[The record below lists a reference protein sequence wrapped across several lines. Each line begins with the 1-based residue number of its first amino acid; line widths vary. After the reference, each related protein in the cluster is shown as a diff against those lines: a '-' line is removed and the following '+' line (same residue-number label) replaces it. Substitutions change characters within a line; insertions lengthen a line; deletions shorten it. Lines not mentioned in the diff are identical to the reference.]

1 MRKILAA
8 QALAATMLA
17 GMVVGAVPAP
27 DNVPRRGMVWAHYV
41 PWNGPADVSCMT
53 CYYYDHPCHDGG
65 EGAWREEIERA
76 IAVGIEGF
84 FIDIEIFDKVHNPQ
98 TQRFRWI
105 EAARGTD
112 FKVGICIDHIPSPQR
127 CAEELVWLL
136 EKYGDHPNYPRLDG
150 RYVVS
155 TYASWRLKPAQ
166 WREIL
171 DLCAAAGR
179 PVFLVMDVKHGTGP
193 VTPAVMA
200 QWDGVC
206 AGMYMF
212 AYVGQEEMTFG
223 EENRGV
229 SEFCKRHGKL
239 FMASVT
245 PGYIGGWLRN
255 GNDFY
260 KPFCGVDRIVD
271 EFLSLRGMESDWFQI
286 TTWNDHH
293 ETTLEPTRLQPANPR
308 LLRAFCD
315 EYNGREPSAEKA
327 EVLVAYRREEV
338 PGTLMRFEAMRLPSR
353 EQGAVL
359 VSGRLRDASGNVV
372 AELEEK
378 PLSNGWDRAEWLV
391 RSADLAASPHLVPE
405 FAMAGPDGR
414 HREARFQP
422 VFFALPW
429 IENNTTIRNSFA
441 DRSNDVGG
449 ALDVT
454 YADGCVRAALDLK
467 AARPVRRAILYR
479 NDRPLGQFSRGG
491 GRPTLFLES
500 RESPRNRA
508 IEFSG
513 CRVAARMSTST
524 LGRRD
529 FFRLEFDSPDE
540 DASVT
545 VSNATARFTA
555 AQLARERR
563 LQVGPFELKVAPA
576 CTVRDEPPL
585 NAAEGR
591 FNLAVVDREPHPG
604 DAFWVRFEM
613 PDGTACETPVV
624 YPFGNLAE
632 RRRITLLETA
642 TSLDSKNGHQGW
654 YKMRE
659 YLTPPEEM
667 PVTGCTPFERDVSP
681 LMFRKARWGV
691 EESLY
696 DDFGFRAGNVKKSP
710 DGGETTVLPF
720 HAWPMA
726 PGAVS
731 FDILVPSWEGR
742 ASSRPNVAVIKLDGF
757 REGFSLNL
765 LADGRLEAV
774 WSGGTKGPVWNRKIE
789 HIAALESTRSIR
801 DGQWHR
807 VVLENDL
814 RKLRIRIDGET
825 DAERDADPF
834 RAYGRCTVELPA
846 GDVCRLRNLE
856 IGVAL
861 PRP

>member
-76 IAVGIEGF
+76 IATGIEGF

-206 AGMYMF
+206 DGMYMF

-391 RSADLAASPHLVPE
+391 RSADLAASPHLAPE

-491 GRPTLFLES
+491 ERPTLFLES